1 MPVISVVPSPTLKGE
16 VIRIKPSKDSE
27 NSWLK
32 PGRIYTSS
40 EFEETCLGPFTNYV
54 LAALGRRLEIA

>member
-32 PGRIYTSS
+32 PGRINTSS
-40 EFEETCLGPFTNYV
+40 EFEGTFTNYV
-54 LAALGRRLEIA
+54 LAALGRRREIA